1 MKDEA
6 GQEQPTTDTESFP
19 RKRML
24 LRREVGRVVEMCHA
38 GRVCTPS
45 KVPCVHTPMHSLPQ
59 LPQGTCDLPKSS
71 TRVSQQS
78 LGNHLV
84 CVTYDLPM
92 RLLILGPSQ
101 GITFLRKCLQLM
113 SFLPHFV

>member
-38 GRVCTPS
+38 GRV
-45 KVPCVHTPMHSLPQ
+45 
-59 LPQGTCDLPKSS
+59 
-71 TRVSQQS
+71 
-78 LGNHLV
+78 
-84 CVTYDLPM
+84 
-92 RLLILGPSQ
+92 
-101 GITFLRKCLQLM
+101 
-113 SFLPHFV
+113 